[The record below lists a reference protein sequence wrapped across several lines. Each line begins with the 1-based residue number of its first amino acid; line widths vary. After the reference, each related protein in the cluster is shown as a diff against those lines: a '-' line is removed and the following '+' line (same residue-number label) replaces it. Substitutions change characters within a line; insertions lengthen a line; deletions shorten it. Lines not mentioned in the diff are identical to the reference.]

1 MMKKLLFFTLILFL
15 SYGSSFAQDAEQ
27 AYKNAKKAFDQAAT
41 LENDKRSEKLEKARQ
56 EIDIATAGISQF
68 DEKELPK
75 VWLKSAE
82 IYSDLAKTDFT
93 FLSLSGGT
101 YTVLYPEASMKAYN
115 SYLAALKIPELKKFN
130 KSEALD
136 GLKTLSTFLSN
147 DGLSAFN
154 NKNYMKAYESFTAV
168 ANIDQLLT
176 QDNQQALFESDVKRN
191 DHLYVTGM
199 SAFAAEM
206 YPESKAIFEQ
216 LIKSNYESAG
226 VYDSMFKINLA
237 EGKKEEALAILEK
250 GREKFPEDEI
260 LRVSEINYY
269 LQENKL
275 DVLTGKLEAAIKADP
290 GNVTLYATL
299 GHVYDNLSQ
308 REYEAGNI
316 EMAEK
321 EFNSA
326 LEYYTK
332 ALEIDGTHFNTIYNM
347 GALYY
352 NKAAQVTRE
361 LIKIEGDY
369 SAAGLRKSETKRAE
383 MMQLFDKALPYF
395 QRAESIEPSDLGT
408 LSALKE
414 IYARK
419 DNLELADEFKS
430 RLEKVQNGGTIET
443 AYFN

>member
-1 MMKKLLFFTLILFL
+1 MMKKLLFFILSLFL
-15 SYGSSFAQDAEQ
+15 AYGSSIAQDAEQ
-27 AYKNAKKAFDQAAT
+27 AYKNAKKAYGQAAT
-41 LENDKRSEKLEKARQ
+41 AENEKRSEKLEEARQ
-56 EIDIATAGISQF
+56 QIDIATAGINQF
-68 DEKELPK
+68 DAKELPK

-82 IYSDLAKTDFT
+82 IYSDLAKTDYT
-93 FLSLSGGT
+93 FLNLSGGA
-101 YTVLYPEASMKAYN
+101 YTVLYPDASTKAYN
-115 SYLAALKIPELKKFN
+115 AYLAALQVPDLKKFN
-130 KSEALD
+130 KTEALD

-154 NKNYMKAYESFTAV
+154 NKEYKKAYESFTAV
-168 ANIDQLLT
+168 ANIDHLLS
-176 QDNQQALFESDVKRN
+176 QDNQPPLFDSAVKRN

-216 LIKSNYESAG
+216 LMNANYESAG
-226 VYDSMFKINLA
+226 VYDSMFKIYLQ
-237 EGKKEEALAILEK
+237 EGKNEEALAILEK

-269 LQENKL
+269 LQANKL

-290 GNVTLYATL
+290 TNVTLYATL

-316 EMAEK
+316 EMSEK
-321 EFNSA
+321 NFNLA
-326 LEYYTK
+326 LQYYTK
-332 ALEIDGTHFNTIYNM
+332 ALEIDGNHFNTIYNM

-361 LIKIEGDY
+361 LIQIEGDY
-369 SAAGLRKSETKRAE
+369 SAAGLRKSEAKRAE
-383 MMQLFDKALPYF
+383 MMQLFDKALPFF
-395 QRAESIEPSDLGT
+395 QRAESIEPSDIGT

-419 DNLELADEFKS
+419 DNLDMAEEFKS
-430 RLEKVQNGGTIET
+430 RMEKVQSGGTIDT